1 MTAIEAINYIESC
14 TWSETRLGL
23 DRTRQLLEAVG
34 SPQKD
39 LKFIHVA
46 GTNGKGSVCAMLDSI
61 MRQAG
66 YTTGLYTSPYIC
78 RFNERMQ
85 VNGESISDEMLAELT
100 EHVKPA
106 ADAMDDHP
114 SQFELVTAI
123 SMLYF
128 KRMGCDIVVLEVG
141 LGGELDSTNV
151 IDCPEVAVLM
161 NIGLEHTEY
170 LGDTLA
176 KIASAKAGIIKP
188 GCKAVCYRNEAEV
201 ENVFEARCAALGAE
215 LHKADFDS
223 IRLHSVSLD
232 GQEFSH
238 GALNGLKLP
247 LLGEHQLKNAAVVL
261 KTIEILNANGWTVS
275 EDAIRTGLAQTVWP
289 ARFEILS
296 RDPLF
301 IVDGAHNPQCAEALA
316 DNLKLLFKEQKL
328 VIIIGVLA
336 DKDYDSMLNM
346 LTPFASRFVCIT
358 PDSPR
363 ALSAEDLAAHLRE
376 KGFEADSCG
385 SIPEAIRLA
394 LKVCGGAPVL
404 ACGSLYM
411 AGDVKN
417 HFPKAERAYLRR
429 RCLNARRALTVEER
443 RSFSERI
450 CTRIAESEAFKKAE
464 TVMIYKAMPDEVD
477 LSFLEG
483 LDKTFVFPYCTDDCH
498 MFALKPQG
506 EGAWAS
512 GSYGILE
519 PVVEKSVEVSPEGID
534 LVICPC
540 SGFDEALNRMGM
552 GKGYYDRYLPKCVN
566 ADIIAAAFEVQK
578 LNCVKAS
585 EWDIP
590 MQAVFTEEKQYTA
603 KNA

>member
-1 MTAIEAINYIESC
+1 MTSNEAIKYIESC

-23 DRTRQLLEAVG
+23 DRTRQLLNALG
-34 SPQKD
+34 DPQKH

-46 GTNGKGSVCAMLDSI
+46 GTNGKGSACAMLDSI
-61 MRQAG
+61 LRQAG

-85 VNGESISDEMLAELT
+85 VNGESISDELLAQLT
-100 EHVKPA
+100 ACVKPI
-106 ADAMDDHP
+106 ADAMNDHP

-123 SMLYF
+123 AMLYF
-128 KRMGCDIVVLEVG
+128 RHMGCDIVVLEVG

-151 IDCPEVAVLM
+151 IGCPEAAVLM

-170 LGDTLA
+170 LGSTLA
-176 KIASAKAGIIKP
+176 EIAAAKAGIIKP
-188 GCKAVCYRNEAEV
+188 GCRVVCYPNTAEV
-201 ENVFEARCAALGAE
+201 ENVFEERCASLGAE
-215 LHKADFDS
+215 LHKADFSS
-223 IRLHSVSLD
+223 IELHSTGLD

-238 GALNGLKLP
+238 SLLKGLKLP
-247 LLGEHQLKNAAVVL
+247 LLGVHQLKNAAVVL
-261 KTIEILNANGWTVS
+261 KTVEVLNESGWRIPEEAV
-275 EDAIRTGLAQTVWP
+275 RTGLEKTVWP

-316 DNLKLLFKEQKL
+316 DNLRLLFKDRKL

-336 DKDYDSMLNM
+336 DKDYDSMLNC
-346 LTPFASRFVCIT
+346 LTPFAKRFVCIT

-363 ALSAEDLAAHLRE
+363 ALGAADLAAHLRS
-376 KGFEADSCG
+376 KGFEAQACVG
-385 SIPEAIRLA
+385 VPEAIKQA
-394 LKVCGGAPVL
+394 LDVCDGAPVL

-417 HFPKAERAYLRR
+417 HFPKAERAHLRK
-429 RCLNARRALTVEER
+429 RCLSARRALSAEER
-443 RSFSERI
+443 RIFSQKI
-450 CTRIAESEAFKKAE
+450 CRRIADSEMFKNAE

-477 LSFLEG
+477 LSFIESER
-483 LDKTFVFPYCTDDCH
+483 KTFVYPYCTDGCR
-498 MFALKPQG
+498 MTALRPQG

-519 PVVEKSVEVSPEGID
+519 PVLEKSARVRPEDID

-540 SGFDEALNRMGM
+540 SGFDEDLNRMGM
-552 GKGYYDRYLPKCVN
+552 GKGYYDRFLPECVN
-566 ADIIAAAFEVQK
+566 AGIAAAAFEVQK
-578 LNCVKAS
+578 LSCVKPS
-585 EWDIP
+585 EWDVP
-590 MQAVFTEEKQYTA
+590 MQAVFTEEKEY
-603 KNA
+603 K